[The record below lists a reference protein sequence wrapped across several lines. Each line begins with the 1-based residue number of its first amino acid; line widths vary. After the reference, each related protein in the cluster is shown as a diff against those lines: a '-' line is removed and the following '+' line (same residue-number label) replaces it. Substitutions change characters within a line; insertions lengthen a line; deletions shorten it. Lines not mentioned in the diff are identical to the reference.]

1 MTLAASYGVVAAVTA
16 VLRVVPGLLW
26 KYRGMDA
33 GAHLLLR
40 RQIRRHGMR
49 LRIEGW
55 PLVLDKRFTYPWAF
69 HWLLALLPESWLRRV
84 PPLPSAICDVLH
96 AVLVVWLAGHVVPI
110 LAPPVDPAVA
120 GLVAGLLFGTSP
132 ALLVAGFGPRA
143 YEVTPRPFGELLY
156 TVMLAGALL
165 YLIEGSPVGLGV
177 ALLAS
182 GVLLLSSKFAGQVLL
197 FCTPAMAL
205 VARDARLLLLLPA
218 AFLVAIGLS
227 GGGYW
232 WILRA
237 QWVHL
242 KHYRSTLQY
251 QHPVL
256 ARRNRG
262 RDLARAFGAV
272 LCAPRH
278 RARWTRLVQLAEA
291 HTVLQ
296 FLLRNVLWCAVA
308 LLLVTGLGGTGAA
321 ASLAWRTGL
330 LAWMLAPLVPFTL
343 TSLRHYRFLGEAE
356 RYPEYGIA
364 PAAIL
369 GTAVA
374 LGLPALERNL
384 IAVAYVASVI
394 VVEAYTIARL
404 RWNARRQRVRELDE
418 VISFLGTKPATA
430 VVIPLPWHVAFQ
442 LAPDVS
448 CSFVAAMD
456 ASAWCRDYDSIFSS
470 YPWIRPDAARWKSDY
485 NASLV
490 VVDCAALQAEGTPPY
505 DFSSLRPRFGNGAF
519 QVFDWP
525 VDTAALQQV
534 PEASASGHAG

>member
-1 MTLAASYGVVAAVTA
+1 
-16 VLRVVPGLLW
+16 
-26 KYRGMDA
+26 MDA

-40 RQIRRHGMR
+40 RQIRRHRMR

-55 PLVLDKRFTYPWAF
+55 PLVLDQRFTYPWAF

-84 PPLPSAICDVLH
+84 PPLPSTICDVLH
-96 AVLVVWLAGHVVPI
+96 ALIVVWLAAH
-110 LAPPVDPAVA
+110 LAPVMTLGADVA
-120 GLVAGLLFGTSP
+120 TVALVAGLLFGTSP
-132 ALLVAGFGPRA
+132 ALLVAGFGPRS

-156 TVMLAGALL
+156 TVMLTGALL
-165 YLIEGSPVGLGV
+165 YLVEGSPLGLGI

-182 GVLLLSSKFAGQVLL
+182 GVLLLSSKFAAQVLL
-197 FCTPAMAL
+197 FCTPAMAIM
-205 VARDARLLLLLPA
+205 ARDARLLLLLPA
-218 AFLVAIGLS
+218 AFLVAMGLS

-242 KHYRSTLQY
+242 RHYRRTLQY

-262 RDLARAFGAV
+262 RDLARALGAA
-272 LCAPRH
+272 LSAPRD
-278 RARWTRLVQLAEA
+278 RAGWTRLVQLAEA

-296 FLLRNVLWCAVA
+296 FLLRNVLWCAVL
-308 LLLVTGLGGTGAA
+308 LLLVTGLGSVGSAV
-321 ASLAWRTGL
+321 SPAWRMGL

-369 GTAVA
+369 GTVVA
-374 LGLPALERNL
+374 LGLPQPQREL
-384 IAVAYVASVI
+384 IGVAYVASVL
-394 VVEAYTIARL
+394 VVEAYTVARL
-404 RWNARRQRVRELDE
+404 RWNARRQRTRELDDL
-418 VISFLGTKPATA
+418 VSFLGKMPATA

-456 ASAWCRDYDSIFSS
+456 ASAWCRDYDSIFTS

-490 VVDCAALQAEGTPPY
+490 VVDCAALQADGTPPY
-505 DFSSLRPRFGNGAF
+505 DFSPLRPGFGNGAF
-519 QVFDWP
+519 QVFEWP
-525 VDTAALQQV
+525 ADAAGRRTV
-534 PEASASGHAG
+534 PEASAPGLAG